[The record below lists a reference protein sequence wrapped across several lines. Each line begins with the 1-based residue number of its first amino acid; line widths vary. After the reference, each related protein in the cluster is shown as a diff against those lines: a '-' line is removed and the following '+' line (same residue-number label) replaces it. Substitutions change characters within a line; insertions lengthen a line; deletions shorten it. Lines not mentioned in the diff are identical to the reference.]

1 MIRYV
6 LGFKLPPSPCDISC
20 PCNTNSY
27 VEPLSDEDRREI
39 DADSTFV
46 DTADAATYHEG
57 DA

>member
-1 MIRYV
+1 MV
-6 LGFKLPPSPCDISC
+6 MKLPPSPCGISC
-20 PCNTNSY
+20 PCNTDSY

-46 DTADAATYHEG
+46 DTADAASYHEG